1 MTTDPRP
8 KTSDLKDRARATIDA
23 QGPALV
29 DLSHRIHGDPEIG
42 WQEVRSSALVA
53 DALGVGGF
61 DVTRSV
67 AGMPTAFLARTGDGP
82 LHLAILAEYD
92 ALPRIGHACGHN
104 IIAAS
109 SCGAALALAPLADE
123 LGMTVTV
130 LGSPAEEV
138 GDGGGKQQLIAAGAF
153 DDVHLAMMVHPAPY
167 DASDPPMIAA
177 SMFEARYTGKEAHAS
192 AAPELGINAGD
203 ALTVAQ
209 VAIGLL
215 RQSLLP
221 TARVH
226 GFVTHGG
233 EAPNIIPAHTSARYI
248 VRGWT
253 LTELE
258 DVRTKVLR
266 CFEAGALATGA
277 TLEIVGGM
285 EPYAEVRH
293 DPDLAARYQ
302 ANAETLGR
310 VFGDLGQIRT
320 RGSGST
326 DMGNVSHLVPTIH
339 PFIRI
344 ETDGAVNH
352 QPEFTAAAATPSG
365 DQAVVD
371 AATAM
376 AWTAIDAATEPELR
390 ARLLRRD

>member
-1 MTTDPRP
+1 MTSDPRAAV
-8 KTSDLKDRARATIDA
+8 RARVEGHAP
-23 QGPALV
+23 QLL
-29 DLSHRIHGDPEIG
+29 DLSHRLHADPEIG
-42 WQEVRSSALVA
+42 WHEVRSSGHVA
-53 DALGVGGF
+53 DALAAGGF
-61 DVTRSV
+61 DVTRGV
-67 AGMPTAFLARTGDGP
+67 AEMPTAFLARAGSGP

-92 ALPRIGHACGHN
+92 ALPGIGHACGHN
-104 IIAAS
+104 IIAAAAV
-109 SCGAALALAPLADE
+109 GAGLALQPLADD
-123 LGMTVTV
+123 LGLTVTV

-138 GDGGGKQQLIAAGAF
+138 GDDGGKQRLIGAGAF

-167 DASDPPMIAA
+167 EAADPPMIAA

-192 AAPELGINAGD
+192 AHPEQGINAAD

-215 RQSLLP
+215 RQSLMP

-233 EAPNIIPAHTSARYI
+233 DAANIIPAHTSARYI

-253 LTELE
+253 LAELE
-258 DVRTKVLR
+258 EVRAKVLH
-266 CFEAGALATGA
+266 CFEAGAVATGA

-285 EPYAEVRH
+285 APYAEVRH

-302 ANAETLGR
+302 ANAEALGR
-310 VFGDLGQIRT
+310 VFGDLGMIRT

-339 PFIRI
+339 PFIHI
-344 ETDGAVNH
+344 ETGGAVNH

-365 DQAVVD
+365 DQAVID
-371 AATAM
+371 GAIAM
-376 AWTAIDAATEPELR
+376 AWTAIDAAADADLR
-390 ARLLRRD
+390 ARLLART

>member
-1 MTTDPRP
+1 MTTE
-8 KTSDLKDRARATIDA
+8 LKSLARETIESQRA
-23 QGPALV
+23 ALLA
-29 DLSHRIHGDPEIG
+29 LSHRIHADPEIG
-42 WQEVRSSALVA
+42 WQEVRSSGTVA
-53 DALGVGGF
+53 DALAAGGF
-61 DVTRSV
+61 EVTRGV
-67 AGMPTAFLARTGDGP
+67 AGMPTALLARAGSGS

-92 ALPRIGHACGHN
+92 ALPGVGHACGHN
-104 IIAAS
+104 IIAAGS
-109 SCGAALALAPLADE
+109 VGAGLALAPIVDE
-123 LGMTVTV
+123 LGLTVTV

-138 GDGGGKQQLIAAGAF
+138 GDDGGKQRLIAAGAF
-153 DDVHLAMMVHPAPY
+153 DDIHLAMMVHPAPY
-167 DASDPPMIAA
+167 EAADPPMIAA

-192 AAPELGINAGD
+192 AHPELGINAAD
-203 ALTVAQ
+203 AMTVAQ

-233 EAPNIIPAHTSARYI
+233 EAPNIIPAHTGARYI

-253 LTELE
+253 IAELE
-258 DVRTKVLR
+258 EVRARVLR
-266 CFEAGALATGA
+266 CFEAGAVATGA

-285 EPYAEVRH
+285 APYAEMRH

-310 VFGDLGQIRT
+310 TFGDLGLIRT

-339 PFIRI
+339 PFIGI

-365 DQAVVD
+365 DQAVIDGAV
-371 AATAM
+371 AM
-376 AWTAIDAATEPELR
+376 AWTAIDAATDPTLR
-390 ARLLRRD
+390 GRLLARSTA

>member
-1 MTTDPRP
+1 MTSDPRAAV
-8 KTSDLKDRARATIDA
+8 RARVEGHAP
-23 QGPALV
+23 QLL
-29 DLSHRIHGDPEIG
+29 DLSHGLHADPEIG
-42 WQEVRSSALVA
+42 WHEVRSSARVA
-53 DALGVGGF
+53 DTLAAGGF
-61 DVTRSV
+61 DVTRGV
-67 AGMPTAFLARTGDGP
+67 AGMPTAFLARAGSGP

-92 ALPRIGHACGHN
+92 ALPGIGHACGHN
-104 IIAAS
+104 IIAAAAV
-109 SCGAALALAPLADE
+109 GAGLALQPLADD
-123 LGMTVTV
+123 LGLTVTV

-138 GDGGGKQQLIAAGAF
+138 GDDGGKQRLIGAGAF

-167 DASDPPMIAA
+167 EAADPPMIAA

-192 AAPELGINAGD
+192 AHPEQGINAAD

-215 RQSLLP
+215 RQSLMP

-233 EAPNIIPAHTSARYI
+233 DAANIIPAHTSARYI

-253 LTELE
+253 LAELE
-258 DVRTKVLR
+258 EVRAKVLH
-266 CFEAGALATGA
+266 CFEAGAVATGA

-285 EPYAEVRH
+285 APYAEVRH

-302 ANAETLGR
+302 ANAEALGR
-310 VFGDLGQIRT
+310 VFGDLGMIRT

-344 ETDGAVNH
+344 ETGGAVNH

-365 DQAVVD
+365 DQAVID
-371 AATAM
+371 GAIAM
-376 AWTAIDAATEPELR
+376 AWTAIDAAADADLR
-390 ARLLRRD
+390 ARLLART

>member
-1 MTTDPRP
+1 MTTE
-8 KTSDLKDRARATIDA
+8 LKRQARDTVASER
-23 QGPALV
+23 GALLA
-29 DLSHRIHGDPEIG
+29 LSHRIHADPELG
-42 WQEVRSSALVA
+42 FLEVRSSAMVA
-53 DALGVGGF
+53 DALAAGGF
-61 DVTRSV
+61 EVTRGV
-67 AGMPTAFLARTGDGP
+67 AGMPTAFLARAGDGP
-82 LHLAILAEYD
+82 LRLAILAEYD
-92 ALPRIGHACGHN
+92 ALPGVGHACGHN
-104 IIAAS
+104 IIAS
-109 SCGAALALAPLADE
+109 GAVGAGLALAPLVDE
-123 LGMTVTV
+123 LGLTVTV

-138 GDGGGKQQLIAAGAF
+138 GDDGGKQRLIAAGAF

-167 DASDPPMIAA
+167 EAADPPLIAA

-192 AAPELGINAGD
+192 AHPELGINAAD
-203 ALTVAQ
+203 AMTVAQ

-248 VRGWT
+248 VRGWS
-253 LTELE
+253 LAELE
-258 DVRTKVLR
+258 EVRAKVLR
-266 CFEAGALATGA
+266 CFEAGAVATGA

-285 EPYAEVRH
+285 APYAEMRH

-302 ANAETLGR
+302 ANAEALGR
-310 VFGDLGQIRT
+310 TFGDLGMIRT

-365 DQAVVD
+365 DEAVIDSAV
-371 AATAM
+371 AM
-376 AWTAIDAATEPELR
+376 AWTAIDAATESELR
-390 ARLLRRD
+390 TRLLRRD

>member
-1 MTTDPRP
+1 MTTDPKAAARTSVQAQRP
-8 KTSDLKDRARATIDA
+8 KL
-23 QGPALV
+23 L
-29 DLSHRIHGDPEIG
+29 DLSHRLHADPEIG
-42 WQEVRSSALVA
+42 WQEVRSSAAVA
-53 DALGVGGF
+53 DALAAGGF
-61 DVTRSV
+61 DVTRGV
-67 AGMPTAFLARTGDGP
+67 AGMPTAFLARSGSGP

-92 ALPRIGHACGHN
+92 ALPGIGHACGHN
-104 IIAAS
+104 IIAS
-109 SCGAALALAPLADE
+109 SAVGAALALAPLADE
-123 LGMTVTV
+123 LGLTVTV

-138 GDGGGKQQLIAAGAF
+138 GDDGGKQRLIAAGAF
-153 DDVHLAMMVHPAPY
+153 DDVHLAMMVHPSPY
-167 DASDPPMIAA
+167 EASDPPMIAA

-192 AAPELGINAGD
+192 AAPEMGINAAD

-233 EAPNIIPAHTSARYI
+233 EAANIIPAHTSARYI
-248 VRGWT
+248 VRGGT
-253 LTELE
+253 LAELE
-258 DVRTKVLR
+258 EVRAKVLR

-277 TLEIVGGM
+277 TLEIAGGM
-285 EPYAEVRH
+285 APYAEVRH

-302 ANAETLGR
+302 ANAEALGR
-310 VFGDLGQIRT
+310 VFGDLGMIRT

-344 ETDGAVNH
+344 ETGGAVNH

-365 DQAVVD
+365 DQAVID
-371 AATAM
+371 GAIAL
-376 AWTAIDAATEPELR
+376 AWTAIDAAIEPGLR
-390 ARLLRRD
+390 ARLQTKG

>member
-1 MTTDPRP
+1 MTTGP
-8 KTSDLKDRARATIDA
+8 KALARATIERHRAD
-23 QGPALV
+23 LL
-29 DLSHRIHGDPEIG
+29 DLSQRLHADPEIG
-42 WQEVRSSALVA
+42 WQESRSSAAVA
-53 DALGVGGF
+53 DALAVGGF
-61 DVTRSV
+61 DVRRGV

-82 LHLAILAEYD
+82 LHVAILAEYD
-92 ALPRIGHACGHN
+92 ALPGIGHACGHN
-104 IIAAS
+104 IIAS
-109 SCGAALALAPLADE
+109 SAVGAGLALAPLAGA
-123 LGMTVTV
+123 LGLTVIV

-138 GDGGGKQQLIAAGAF
+138 GDDGGKQRLIAAGAF
-153 DDVHLAMMVHPAPY
+153 DDVHLAMMVHPSPY
-167 DASDPPMIAA
+167 EAADPPMIAA
-177 SMFEARYTGKEAHAS
+177 SMFEVRYTGKEAHAS
-192 AAPELGINAGD
+192 AAPEMGINAAD

-233 EAPNIIPAHTSARYI
+233 EAANIIPAHTSARYI

-253 LTELE
+253 LAELE
-258 DVRTKVLR
+258 EVRAKVLR

-277 TLEIVGGM
+277 TLEIAGGM
-285 EPYAEVRH
+285 APYAEVRH

-302 ANAETLGR
+302 ANAEALGR
-310 VFGDLGQIRT
+310 TFGDLGMIRS

-344 ETDGAVNH
+344 ETGDAVNH
-352 QPEFTAAAATPSG
+352 QPGFTAAAATPSG
-365 DQAVVD
+365 DQAVID
-371 AATAM
+371 GAIAM

-390 ARLLRRD
+390 DRLMVNG

>member
-1 MTTDPRP
+1 MTTGP
-8 KTSDLKDRARATIDA
+8 KALARATIERHRAD
-23 QGPALV
+23 LL
-29 DLSHRIHGDPEIG
+29 DLSQRLHADPEIG
-42 WQEVRSSALVA
+42 WQESRSSAAVA
-53 DALGVGGF
+53 DALAVGGF
-61 DVTRSV
+61 DVRRGV

-82 LHLAILAEYD
+82 LHVAILAEYD
-92 ALPRIGHACGHN
+92 ALPGIGHACGHN
-104 IIAAS
+104 IIAS
-109 SCGAALALAPLADE
+109 SAVGAGLALAPLAGA
-123 LGMTVTV
+123 LGLTVIV

-138 GDGGGKQQLIAAGAF
+138 GDDGGKQRPIAAGAF
-153 DDVHLAMMVHPAPY
+153 DDVHLAMMVHPSPY
-167 DASDPPMIAA
+167 EAADPPMIAA
-177 SMFEARYTGKEAHAS
+177 SMFEVRYTGKEAHAS
-192 AAPELGINAGD
+192 AAPEMGINAAD

-233 EAPNIIPAHTSARYI
+233 EAANIIPAHTSARYI
-248 VRGWT
+248 VRGGT
-253 LTELE
+253 LAELE
-258 DVRTKVLR
+258 EVRAKVLR

-277 TLEIVGGM
+277 TLEIAGGM
-285 EPYAEVRH
+285 APYAEVRH

-302 ANAETLGR
+302 ANAEALGR
-310 VFGDLGQIRT
+310 VFGDLGMIRT

-344 ETDGAVNH
+344 ETGGAVNH

-365 DQAVVD
+365 DQAVID
-371 AATAM
+371 GAIAL
-376 AWTAIDAATEPELR
+376 AWTAIDAAIEPGLR
-390 ARLLRRD
+390 ARLQTKG